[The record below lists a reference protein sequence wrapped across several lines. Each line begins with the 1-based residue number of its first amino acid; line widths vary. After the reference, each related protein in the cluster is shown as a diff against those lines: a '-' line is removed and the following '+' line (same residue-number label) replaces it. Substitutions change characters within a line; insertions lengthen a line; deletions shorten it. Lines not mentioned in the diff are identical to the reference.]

1 MRKQTKFALGRRHF
15 SGPTAPDARRMAVL
29 HVSIGKDLTPRRP
42 QILRLSLGRI
52 LRIRAQASVRNLP
65 QRRVPST
72 LARSIYTGT
81 IDLHWHDRSTLARS
95 IYTGTID
102 LHWHDRSTLARSI
115 YTGTFDLHWRDRT
128 ALARSK
134 WFNGWPPRESSAP
147 NPSLRRRCYYILG
160 RVTPNRLQ
168 DAVIAAEKKSTTM
181 PYQRS

>member
-1 MRKQTKFALGRRHF
+1 MISEERQNKNGENLQECVNKRNSRWAAGILVGRRPRTHGEWLCCT
-15 SGPTAPDARRMAVL
+15 SASAR
-29 HVSIGKDLTPRRP
+29 
-42 QILRLSLGRI
+42 ILRLVARRCYAYRWAGSYGFA
-52 LRIRAQASVRNLP
+52 LRLASEICLNGGFL
-65 QRRVPST
+65 
-72 LARSIYTGT
+72 
-81 IDLHWHDRSTLARS
+81 LHWHDRSTLARS

-168 DAVIAAEKKSTTM
+168 DAVIAAEKKST
-181 PYQRS
+181 